1 MIKSLCKSSDVL
13 IEPFRPGVME
23 KLGLGPTV
31 LMKENPKL
39 IYARLTGFGQ
49 NGLLAPRA
57 GHDINYLAISGILSM
72 LGRKNENPTAPIN
85 LMADFAGGGLICAL
99 GICLAL
105 LERHNSGKGQII
117 DSAMVEGAAYVG
129 SWLFRSQQLPIW
141 GNDRGSNILDTGAHF
156 YDTYKTKNGKFM
168 SVGSIEPQFYKL
180 LLQGLGIT
188 NDNSQFAN
196 YDENK
201 ILFTDIFLR
210 KTQNEWSEIFDQI
223 DACVMPV
230 LNWEEAP
237 NHPHNQERKVFV
249 DLNKSG
255 DVIVPNPAP
264 KLSRTPGISGV
275 LKKEV
280 AEEKCAVEILKE
292 IGLDL
297 DEIKMLHKEGVLLL
311 DNPAKL

>member
-1 MIKSLCKSSDVL
+1 
-13 IEPFRPGVME
+13 ME
-23 KLGLGPTV
+23 KLGLGPTE

-49 NGLLAPRA
+49 DGGLAPRA

-85 LMADFAGGGLICAL
+85 TLADFAGGGLICAL

-129 SWLFRSQQLPIW
+129 SWLFRSQKLPIW
-141 GNDRGSNILDTGAHF
+141 GNDRGNNMLDTGTHF
-156 YDTYKTKNGKFM
+156 YDTYKTRDGKFM
-168 SVGSIEPQFYKL
+168 SVGSIEPQFYNL
-180 LLQGLGIT
+180 LLQGLEIT
-188 NDNSQFAN
+188 NENSQFGN

-201 ILFTDIFLR
+201 KLFKEIFVK
-210 KTQNEWSEIFDQI
+210 KTQKEWSEVFDKI

-230 LNWEEAP
+230 LDFEDAP
-237 NHPHNQERKVFV
+237 NHSHNKERNVFV
-249 DLNKSG
+249 DRCKTG
-255 DVIVPNPAP
+255 DVVVPNPAP
-264 KLSRTPGISGV
+264 KLSRTPGVSGV

-280 AEEKCAVEILKE
+280 AEEICVVEILKE
-292 IGLDL
+292 IGLGV
-297 DEIKMLHKEGVLLL
+297 DEIRRLHKEGVLIL

>member
-1 MIKSLCKSSDVL
+1 
-13 IEPFRPGVME
+13 ME
-23 KLGLGPTV
+23 KLGLGPTE

-49 NGLLAPRA
+49 DGGLAPRA

-85 LMADFAGGGLICAL
+85 TLADFAGGGLICAL

-129 SWLFRSQQLPIW
+129 SWLFRSQKLPIW
-141 GNDRGSNILDTGAHF
+141 GNDRGNNILDTGAHF
-156 YDTYKTKNGKFM
+156 YDTYKTRDGKYM
-168 SVGSIEPQFYKL
+168 SVGSIEPQFYNL
-180 LLQGLGIT
+180 LLQGLEIT
-188 NDNSQFAN
+188 NENSQFGH

-201 ILFTDIFLR
+201 KLFKEIFVK
-210 KTQNEWSEIFDQI
+210 KTQKEWSEIFDKI

-230 LNWEEAP
+230 LDFEDAP
-237 NHPHNQERKVFV
+237 NHSHNKERNVFV
-249 DLNKSG
+249 DRCKTG
-255 DVIVPNPAP
+255 DVVVPNPAP
-264 KLSRTPGISGV
+264 KLSRTPGVSGV

-280 AEEKCAVEILKE
+280 AEEICVVEILKE
-292 IGLDL
+292 IGLGV
-297 DEIKMLHKEGVLLL
+297 DEIRRLHKEGVLLL

>member
-1 MIKSLCKSSDVL
+1 
-13 IEPFRPGVME
+13 ME
-23 KLGLGPTV
+23 KLGLGPTE

-49 NGLLAPRA
+49 DGGLAPRA

-85 LMADFAGGGLICAL
+85 TLADFAGGGLICAL

-129 SWLFRSQQLPIW
+129 SWLFRSQKLPIW
-141 GNDRGSNILDTGAHF
+141 GNDRGNNILDTGAHF
-156 YDTYKTKNGKFM
+156 YDTYKTRDGKYM
-168 SVGSIEPQFYKL
+168 SVGSIEPQFYNL
-180 LLQGLGIT
+180 LLQGLEIT
-188 NDNSQFAN
+188 NENSQFGN

-201 ILFTDIFLR
+201 KLFKEIFVK
-210 KTQNEWSEIFDQI
+210 KTQKEWSEIFDKI

-230 LNWEEAP
+230 LDFEDAP
-237 NHPHNQERKVFV
+237 NHSHNKERNVFV
-249 DLNKSG
+249 DRCKTG
-255 DVIVPNPAP
+255 DVVVPNPAP
-264 KLSRTPGISGV
+264 KLSRTPGVSGV

-280 AEEKCAVEILKE
+280 AEEICVVEILKE
-292 IGLDL
+292 IGLGV
-297 DEIKMLHKEGVLLL
+297 DEIRRLHKEGVLLL

>member
-1 MIKSLCKSSDVL
+1 
-13 IEPFRPGVME
+13 ME

-49 NGLLAPRA
+49 DGGLAPRA

-85 LMADFAGGGLICAL
+85 TLADFAGGGLICAL

-129 SWLFRSQQLPIW
+129 SWLFRSQKLPIW
-141 GNDRGSNILDTGAHF
+141 GNDRGNNMLDTGTHF
-156 YDTYKTKNGKFM
+156 YDTYKTRDGKYM
-168 SVGSIEPQFYKL
+168 SVGSIEPQFYNL
-180 LLQGLGIT
+180 LLQGLEIT
-188 NDNSQFAN
+188 NENSQFGN

-201 ILFTDIFLR
+201 KLFKEIFVK
-210 KTQNEWSEIFDQI
+210 KTQKEWSEIFDKI

-230 LNWEEAP
+230 LDFEDAP
-237 NHPHNQERKVFV
+237 NHSHNKERNVFV
-249 DLNKSG
+249 DRCKTG
-255 DVIVPNPAP
+255 DVVVPNPAP
-264 KLSRTPGISGV
+264 KLSRTPGVSGV

-280 AEEKCAVEILKE
+280 AEEICVVEILKE
-292 IGLDL
+292 IGLGV
-297 DEIKMLHKEGVLLL
+297 DEIRRLHKEGVLLL

>member
-1 MIKSLCKSSDVL
+1 
-13 IEPFRPGVME
+13 ME
-23 KLGLGPTV
+23 KLGLGPIV

-72 LGRKNENPTAPIN
+72 LGRKNENPTVPIN
-85 LMADFAGGGLICAL
+85 TLADFAGGGLICAL

-105 LERHNSGKGQII
+105 LERHNSGKGQIV

-129 SWLFRSQQLPIW
+129 SWLFRSQKLPIW
-141 GNDRGSNILDTGAHF
+141 GNERGNNILDTGTHF
-156 YDTYKTKNGKFM
+156 YDTYKTSDGKFM
-168 SVGSIEPQFYKL
+168 SVGSIEPQFYQL
-180 LLQGLGIT
+180 LLEGLGIT
-188 NDNSQFAN
+188 NDNSQYRN
-196 YDENK
+196 YEENK
-201 ILFTDIFLR
+201 ILFKEIFVK
-210 KTQNEWSEIFDQI
+210 KTQKEWSEIFDKI

-230 LNWEEAP
+230 LEFEEAA
-237 NHPHNQERKVFV
+237 NHPHNKERNVFV
-249 DLNKSG
+249 DRSKTG

-264 KLSRTPGISGV
+264 KLSRTPGVSGV

-280 AEEKCAVEILKE
+280 AEEKCVVEILKE

-297 DEIKMLHKEGVLLL
+297 DEIKELHKEGVLLL
-311 DNPAKL
+311 NNPAKL

>member
-1 MIKSLCKSSDVL
+1 
-13 IEPFRPGVME
+13 ME

-49 NGLLAPRA
+49 DGGLAPRA

-85 LMADFAGGGLICAL
+85 TLADFAGGGLICAL

-129 SWLFRSQQLPIW
+129 SWLFRSQKLPIW
-141 GNDRGSNILDTGAHF
+141 GNDRGNNMLDTGTHF
-156 YDTYKTKNGKFM
+156 YDTYKTRDGKFM
-168 SVGSIEPQFYKL
+168 SVGSIEPQFYNL
-180 LLQGLGIT
+180 LLQGLEIT
-188 NDNSQFAN
+188 NENSQFGN

-201 ILFTDIFLR
+201 KLFKEIFVK
-210 KTQNEWSEIFDQI
+210 KTQKEWSEIFDKI

-230 LNWEEAP
+230 LDFEDAP
-237 NHPHNQERKVFV
+237 NHSHNKERNVFV
-249 DLNKSG
+249 DRCKTG
-255 DVIVPNPAP
+255 DVVVPNPAP
-264 KLSRTPGISGV
+264 KLSRTPGVSGV

-280 AEEKCAVEILKE
+280 AEEICVVEILKE
-292 IGLDL
+292 IGLGV
-297 DEIKMLHKEGVLLL
+297 DEIRRLHKEGVLLL

>member
-1 MIKSLCKSSDVL
+1 
-13 IEPFRPGVME
+13 ME

-49 NGLLAPRA
+49 NGVLAPRA

-85 LMADFAGGGLICAL
+85 TLADFAGGGLICAL

-105 LERHNSGKGQII
+105 LERHNSGKGQIV

-129 SWLFRSQQLPIW
+129 SWLFRSQKLPIW
-141 GNDRGSNILDTGAHF
+141 GNDRGNNILDTGSHF
-156 YDTYKTKNGKFM
+156 YDTYETMDGKYM

-188 NDNSQFAN
+188 NDNSQFGD

-201 ILFTDIFLR
+201 KLFKAIFMK
-210 KTQNEWSEIFDQI
+210 KTQKEWSEIFDKI

-230 LNWEEAP
+230 LDFEDAP
-237 NHPHNQERKVFV
+237 NHSHNKERLVFV
-249 DLNKSG
+249 DQSKTG
-255 DVIVPNPAP
+255 DVVVPNPAP
-264 KLSRTPGISGV
+264 KLSRTPGVSGV

-280 AEEKCAVEILKE
+280 AEEICVVEILKE

-297 DEIKMLHKEGVLLL
+297 DEIRELHKEGVLLL

>member
-1 MIKSLCKSSDVL
+1 
-13 IEPFRPGVME
+13 ME

-49 NGLLAPRA
+49 NGVLAPRA
-57 GHDINYLAISGILSM
+57 GHDINYLAISGILSF
-72 LGRKNENPTAPIN
+72 LGRQNENPTAPIN
-85 LMADFAGGGLICAL
+85 TLADFAGGGLICAL

-105 LERHNSGKGQII
+105 LERHNSGKGQIV

-129 SWLFRSQQLPIW
+129 SWLFRSQKLPIW
-141 GNDRGSNILDTGAHF
+141 GNDRGKNILDTGTHF
-156 YDTYKTKNGKFM
+156 YDTYKTMDGKYM

-188 NDNSQFAN
+188 NDNSQFDN

-201 ILFTDIFLR
+201 KLFKEIFME
-210 KTQNEWSEIFDQI
+210 KTQNEWSEIFDKI

-230 LNWEEAP
+230 LDFEDAP
-237 NHPHNQERKVFV
+237 NHPHNKERNVFV
-249 DLNKSG
+249 DQSKTG

-264 KLSRTPGISGV
+264 KLSRTPGVSGV
-275 LKKEV
+275 LKKVV
-280 AEEKCAVEILKE
+280 AEDICVVEVLKE

-297 DEIKMLHKEGVLLL
+297 NEIRELHKEGVLLL